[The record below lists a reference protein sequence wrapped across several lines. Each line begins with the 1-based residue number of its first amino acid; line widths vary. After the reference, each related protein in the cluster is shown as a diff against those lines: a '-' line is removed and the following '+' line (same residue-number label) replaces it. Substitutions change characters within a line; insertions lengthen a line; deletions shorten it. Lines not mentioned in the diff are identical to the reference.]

1 MIDLLMSEKHWF
13 TYFGS
18 LFSTLLIVKLTIN
31 ELNPWNIHCFHKF
44 PKTFSFSVY
53 LNNVDLIYCVPE
65 FSKIIFFNYHDLM
78 FQESE
83 IGTEKETEQSEYE
96 SATEDNEVS
105 S

>member
-1 MIDLLMSEKHWF
+1 
-13 TYFGS
+13 
-18 LFSTLLIVKLTIN
+18 
-31 ELNPWNIHCFHKF
+31 
-44 PKTFSFSVY
+44 
-53 LNNVDLIYCVPE
+53 
-65 FSKIIFFNYHDLM
+65 M